1 MSIADT
7 DATLLSYAAGTYA
20 AGRALQRPTDDCVV
34 DDWRFMENWQRQA
47 SPSLGAMLRAGQI
60 RRANPVLVAAIEAE
74 VNRRS

>member
-7 DATLLSYAAGTYA
+7 DATLRSYA
-20 AGRALQRPTDDCVV
+20 AGRALQKPVDDCVV

-47 SPSLGAMLRAGQI
+47 PPSLGAMLRAGQI